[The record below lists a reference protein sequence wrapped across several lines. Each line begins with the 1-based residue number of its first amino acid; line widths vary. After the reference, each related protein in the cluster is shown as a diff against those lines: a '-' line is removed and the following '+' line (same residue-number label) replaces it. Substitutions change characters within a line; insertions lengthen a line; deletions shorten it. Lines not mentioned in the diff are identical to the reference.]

1 MTPSGRDAD
10 HMFETDDV
18 DGGGGESLED
28 EERNPEL
35 LAAEEDVDRMSAF
48 TPLVNP
54 PIE

>member
-10 HMFETDDV
+10 HMLETDDV
-18 DGGGGESLED
+18 DGAAGESLED

-35 LAAEEDVDRMSAF
+35 LAAEKDVDRMSAF